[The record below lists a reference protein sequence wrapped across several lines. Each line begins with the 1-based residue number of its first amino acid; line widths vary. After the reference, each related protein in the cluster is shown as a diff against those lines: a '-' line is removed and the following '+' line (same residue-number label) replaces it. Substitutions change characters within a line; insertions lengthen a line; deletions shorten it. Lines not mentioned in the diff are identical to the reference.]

1 MLIFFV
7 EVSSV
12 IGQLISPTLALKL
25 FTDKHAMPRANALIS
40 KLTKKAPVDTSRLM
54 SSIQYLS
61 YVIKNDDE
69 LTKKPMYIYMLK
81 NIRNIFIP
89 NFKID
94 TLD

>member
-1 MLIFFV
+1 
-7 EVSSV
+7 
-12 IGQLISPTLALKL
+12 
-25 FTDKHAMPRANALIS
+25 MPRANALIS

-81 NIRNIFIP
+81 NIRNKFIP